1 MQGAIKTLQKLTVP
15 KYAKSKKNS
24 PEEISVFQSMYS
36 HSPCLGKIF
45 LIRKFLYLQSY
56 LDKLHPILHYYERKW
71 NHIYFLLTLL
81 KSNFTHDNTT
91 VLSLWM
97 NKNGVTY
104 LWIYTELW
112 PINESKNKPHLIS
125 SHTTIL
131 SLRKLHGSSFKG
143 KTRFWQECHLTT
155 KTWDGLE
162 LRYIFFEN
170 TNMNFLFL
178 ILVHYYYLYA
188 IIALYRNQVQYQK
201 VFPKNRF

>member
-15 KYAKSKKNS
+15 KYAKSKINS

-45 LIRKFLYLQSY
+45 LIRKFIYLQSY

-71 NHIYFLLTLL
+71 IHIYFLLTLL

-112 PINESKNKPHLIS
+112 PTNESKNKLHLIS

-143 KTRFWQECHLTT
+143 KTRFRQECHLTT

-178 ILVHYYYLYA
+178 ILVHYYYFYA